1 MAMRLLSV
9 KECKG
14 IYGLSRIAL
23 INHEKKG
30 PIKPLTEKRS
40 ESNFITVECLLAF
53 DKDEDKGQVLTL
65 MRKFSSMV
73 RFAYKRLME
82 EAERKELKK
91 LLSRKYGINTRYSDD
106 AILLAKQNLD
116 SCVERRQNPKKLVFG
131 SRELFEQLKK
141 KHLTGKRRDE
151 IRQKWEERRYG
162 ILQSRGDKSKEGNL
176 NLRLVNLN
184 NQWHLR
190 INLGNGEYVWAKV
203 IRSAKRKTDKW
214 LGFISD
220 IEHAEKTGDWFP
232 YTVRLKLRNGK
243 IYAQFSKEEKLP
255 EVTITK
261 DNGVVGI
268 DINAYPFHLALVH
281 TTKDGNLEKYER
293 ISLDKLL
300 EGDSEKRTYLSWQTA
315 HLVVEIAKRE
325 KKAIVV
331 ENLEN
336 LPMGKRGDGLPKL
349 RQKLQ
354 KWVYKGLL
362 QKIEI
367 VARRNG
373 IQVIKVNPAYTSIIG
388 KLKYAPLYNIDKD
401 TAGAYVIARR
411 GLGFKETL
419 PKNYQKLLKDAE
431 FLSYSLARF
440 EDRIA
445 RLRKEIGEEKNEYK
459 RNKLRSDLRRL
470 KGELNL
476 LLRSL
481 SDSGESE
488 SATQQTVNRKMERVR
503 GRAQA
508 LQKSWQVLS
517 VALAFSCLESFR
529 DLSPLKRI
537 ILTRDWAGVAKRN
550 GPVPLPGQGTNAL
563 NMYSFVQF
571 R

>member
-1 MAMRLLSV
+1 MD
-9 KECKG
+9 KEVLKM
-14 IYGLSRIAL
+14 
-23 INHEKKG
+23 
-30 PIKPLTEKRS
+30 LTEKKHN
-40 ESNFITVECLLAF
+40 SNFITVECLLAF
-53 DKDEDKGQVLTL
+53 DKDEDKGQVLAL

-73 RFAYKRLME
+73 RFAYKRLLDG
-82 EAERKELKK
+82 AERKELKK

-106 AILLAKQNLD
+106 AILLAQQTLQ
-116 SCVERRQNPKKLVFG
+116 SCIEREQNPKKLIFG
-131 SRELFEQLKK
+131 SRKLFEQLKE
-141 KHLTGKRRDE
+141 KHLTGKSRE
-151 IRQKWEERRYG
+151 KLRQKWEERRYG
-162 ILQSRGDKSKEGNL
+162 VLYSRGEKSKEGNL

-190 INLGNGEYVWAKV
+190 INLGNGEYVWANV

-214 LGFISD
+214 LDFISS
-220 IEHAEKTGDWFP
+220 IGHAEKTGEWFP

-243 IYAQFSKEEKLP
+243 IYAQFSKEEKFP

-261 DNGVVGI
+261 DNGVIGI

-281 TTKDGNLEKYER
+281 TAKDGNMEKYER
-293 ISLDKLL
+293 ISLDQLL

-315 HLVVEIAKRE
+315 HQVVEIAKRE
-325 KKAIVV
+325 RKAIVV
-331 ENLEN
+331 ENLEK
-336 LPMGKRGDGLPKL
+336 LPRGKRGDGLPKL

-411 GLGFKETL
+411 GLGFKERL
-419 PKNYQKLLKDAE
+419 PKNYKELLIDIE
-431 FLSYSLARF
+431 FLSYSIAKI
-440 EDRIA
+440 EDKIA
-445 RLRKEIGEEKNEYK
+445 KLKQEVRNEKNECK
-459 RNKLRSDLRRL
+459 RNRL
-470 KGELNL
+470 KSVLWKTRKELDT
-476 LLRSL
+476 LLRYL
-481 SDSGESE
+481 QGSGESE

-508 LQKSWQVLS
+508 LQKSWRVLS
-517 VALAFSCLESFR
+517 VALAFSCLESLR

-537 ILTRDWAGVAKRN
+537 LISRDWVGAAKRN
-550 GPVPLPGQGTNAL
+550 GIVPLPGQGTTVL
-563 NMYSFVQF
+563 NMYSFV
-571 R
+571 